1 MKSSDLK
8 LPGSAGNLVVRRW
21 EPDRPAVRVVLL
33 CHGYGEH
40 SGRYEHVAARLV
52 ADGAAVYAPDH
63 AGHGRSDG
71 DRALIADME
80 SVVDDVDLV
89 AAAARTEHPHV
100 PVAVLGHSM
109 GGIIATRYAQR
120 YPSFAALALSG
131 PAIGGNPAIAGLL
144 QMDPMPEVPIDPSVL
159 SRDPSVGE
167 AYLADELVWH
177 GPFKRE
183 TLLGMFAAIDAIAA
197 GPVLQMPVLWMH
209 GEEDVLAPLDATK
222 VAADRTLGNNALSRV
237 YRGARHEIFNET
249 NQDEVLDDLAAF
261 LKAHA

>member
-1 MKSSDLK
+1 VKSSDLI
-8 LPGSAGNLVVRRW
+8 LSGSAGNLVVRRW
-21 EPDRPAVRVVLL
+21 EPDGAAVRVVVL

-52 ADGAAVYAPDH
+52 ADGAVVYAPDH

-71 DRALIADME
+71 ERVLIPDME
-80 SVVDDVDLV
+80 AVVDDVELV
-89 AAAARTEHPHV
+89 ASTARAEHPDV

-120 YPSFAALALSG
+120 YPGFAALALSG
-131 PAIGGNPAIAGLL
+131 PAIGGNPGIAALL
-144 QMDPMPEVPIDPSVL
+144 EMDPMPEVPIDPAVL

-167 AYLADELVWH
+167 AYLADDLVWH

-183 TLLGMFAAIDAIAA
+183 TLLGMFGAIDAIAQ
-197 GPVLQMPVLWMH
+197 GPVLQIPVLWMH
-209 GEEDVLAPLDATK
+209 GEEDALAPLDVTK
-222 VAADRTLGNNALSRV
+222 TAADRVLGNNALSRV

-249 NQDEVLDDLAAF
+249 NRDEVLDDLAAF
-261 LKAHA
+261 LTTHA